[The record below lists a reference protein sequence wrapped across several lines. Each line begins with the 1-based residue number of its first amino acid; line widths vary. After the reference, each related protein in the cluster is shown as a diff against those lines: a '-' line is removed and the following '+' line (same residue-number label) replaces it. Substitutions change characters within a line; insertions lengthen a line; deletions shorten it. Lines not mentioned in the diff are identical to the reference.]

1 MSIEQLAVKLV
12 NLASKPGEAVC
23 IFRKG
28 VVISKNYKD
37 KKGVDSSRS
46 EHVAS
51 GLSPWTTCTVTP
63 LRKGVMPSE
72 LNSEVM
78 NKVLGPKFSG
88 NKRNRNRK
96 EKIG

>member
-37 KKGVDSSRS
+37 KKG
-46 EHVAS
+46 
-51 GLSPWTTCTVTP
+51 
-63 LRKGVMPSE
+63 
-72 LNSEVM
+72 
-78 NKVLGPKFSG
+78 
-88 NKRNRNRK
+88 NRF
-96 EKIG
+96 